1 MTKSEELTSGQDN
14 APQERGRRYIVSSS
28 HLVSEQAAELS
39 EFEFGLIIAWN
50 AFGRWVARCMAAA
63 GMPDLSTLDILVL
76 HSVFHRTRGK
86 RLADICFVLNIE
98 ETHTVNYALKKLT
111 RLGLVQRHR
120 KGKDVLF
127 EATEDGEACI
137 RKYREVRE
145 ACLVS
150 TSASMGGAD
159 HRDLEKLAKNLRL
172 LSGLYDQ
179 AARSATSL

>member
-1 MTKSEELTSGQDN
+1 MTESNSGD
-14 APQERGRRYIVSSS
+14 ERGDAAQPRRYIVSSS

-39 EFEFGLIIAWN
+39 EFEFGLIIAGN
-50 AFGRWVARCMAAA
+50 AFGRWVVRCMAAA
-63 GMPDLSTLDILVL
+63 GMPDLSTLDVLVL
-76 HSVFHRTRGK
+76 HSVYHRARGK

-98 ETHTVNYALKKLT
+98 ESHTVNYALKKLC

-120 KGKDVLF
+120 QGKEVVF
-127 EATEDGEACI
+127 EVTADGENCI

-150 TSASMGGAD
+150 TFSSLGGVE
-159 HRDLEKLAKNLRL
+159 HRDLETLAKNLRV

>member
-1 MTKSEELTSGQDN
+1 MTDAKGPEEIEEESTS
-14 APQERGRRYIVSSS
+14 RRYIVSSS

-50 AFGRWVARCMAAA
+50 AFARWIVRCMAAA
-63 GMPDLSTLDILVL
+63 GMPDLSTLDVLVL
-76 HSVFHRTRGK
+76 HSVYHRARGK

-98 ETHTVNYALKKLT
+98 ETHTVNYALKKLN

-120 KGKDVLF
+120 KGKDVVF
-127 EATEDGEACI
+127 EVTGEGEACI
-137 RKYREVRE
+137 RKYKEVRE

-150 TSASMGGAD
+150 TFSSLGNVENGDME
-159 HRDLEKLAKNLRL
+159 RLAKNLRL

>member
-1 MTKSEELTSGQDN
+1 MTESYGRNSQQESEEQVG
-14 APQERGRRYIVSSS
+14 ARRYIVSSS

-50 AFGRWVARCMAAA
+50 AFGRWVVRCMAAA

-76 HSVFHRTRGK
+76 HSVFHRARGK

-98 ETHTVNYALKKLT
+98 ESHTVNYALKKLS

-120 KGKDVLF
+120 KGKDVVF
-127 EATEDGEACI
+127 EATEEGEACI
-137 RKYREVRE
+137 RKYREIRE

-150 TSASMGGAD
+150 TSSSMGEAD
-159 HRDLEKLAKNLRL
+159 RRDLEKLAKNLRL